1 MHGNRLKLSPTLNNK
16 TWQNKRNFLF
26 KNSGTKVDLKKT
38 FWSFRSLTWTIT
50 KMPKRNQNASWKN
63 EKFYSSKENWAK
75 VELYLTK
82 VTELHWEI
90 CHNKNCSLIMII
102 YYRRLT
108 TKTNLAGDIWRCFNC
123 LSCKS
128 FQRNNHWNERTT
140 V

>member
-63 EKFYSSKENWAK
+63 AKFYSSKENWAK
-75 VELYLTK
+75 VELHKSDWT
-82 VTELHWEI
+82 
-90 CHNKNCSLIMII
+90 SL
-102 YYRRLT
+102 R
-108 TKTNLAGDIWRCFNC
+108 NLP
-123 LSCKS
+123 
-128 FQRNNHWNERTT
+128 
-140 V
+140 